1 MKRYKIFNKLLV
13 MLFVIAG
20 LYGCTTSEE
29 KTAGSVQYVYH
40 PAETK
45 PQIIVYSKYVP
56 VNLSEKQVYNINA
69 SVIPQEEES
78 AELTYT
84 SSDTSIASVTEDG
97 SVSVNKAGIAV
108 INIALE
114 DNSSISNQVIINAY
128 EKSAAAETDV
138 PAMAVAVDKTYL
150 QIDKGSGLAIFPS
163 VRPGNAANKELGY
176 LTTNAS
182 VANIDE
188 KGLIQGISEGNAGI
202 IIYSKSNPE
211 KYAFISVDVTG
222 EASSNV
228 SNDFTAPAGVAP
240 IDLNADPMSLI
251 AKYKILSYSINGG
264 ELSAADAASNLRV
277 NVDLGQLSAGIV
289 KILMYVNL
297 NGKEVRLIQEKNIND
312 YGSIPDI
319 FTSLGAKITGDYTME
334 FTLDPVNY
342 TEFARQGMVNK
353 GETLVLNIGKMEALT
368 PANGLGDD
376 IEFDMATVPVEGE
389 NTDSVIS
396 NDFTAPA
403 GVAPIDLNA
412 DPLSLIAKYKVL
424 SYSINGGELLAAD
437 AASNLRVNVD
447 LAQLSTG
454 IVKILMYV
462 NLNGKEVRL
471 IQEENINEYGSIP
484 EIFTSLGANIT
495 GDYTMEFT
503 LDPVNYTEFAK
514 QGMVNPGETLV
525 LNIGKIEALTPANGL
540 GDDVEFDMS
549 TVPVEE
555 GNGTIIDTPAQD
567 NSTVSS
573 DNNTVTDDTVTDD
586 NTNSEE
592 NIETVIQVE
601 SIILDVTEISPIKLN
616 DTVQINATVYP
627 ANAEDKTITWSSS
640 TPVVATV
647 DNNGFVTIHKNG
659 KAVITA
665 TASNGV
671 KAEMNVVPAETI
683 DSYTLDSDKIELT
696 MNVDAEAYLTYKV
709 YPEILNGATLGAEY
723 VSNDT
728 NIVNIDNTGKVTA
741 VGVGETYVKVTINNI
756 SKECYVVVNPEPEN
770 VTPVSEILLP
780 NGTEGKYELSKG
792 QFTLV
797 TQVMPENAYNKRLK
811 YQSSNTQVADVN
823 AAGVV
828 TLKSVGET
836 NITITSSSNSEIKTV
851 YKVTVET
858 LPSSIVY
865 ERFDYG
871 VAVGTTAK
879 IMPIFEGN
887 PSNINAVYTIDNTAV
902 ASVNEKTGA
911 VTGIS
916 SGSATL
922 TATTKNGKKATTVIT
937 VYTPI
942 VKGDVRSLQG
952 TYQIVDFNQANDYLK
967 VGTNAYGG
975 VERMI
980 GEMTIEVNGNN
991 VRIKSKIQMD
1001 SSFMNGNN
1009 NIPNIGGAKEMAAQ
1023 GQFQYTE
1030 YTETAYNA
1038 DGFGSA
1044 GKTSA
1049 KVTHDGDM
1057 LKLYQQWE
1065 EGMFGITATV
1075 QVNTWIKKKSDTIK
1089 DLKSGYFHWGTN
1101 GINGDTRAN
1110 AVAHH
1115 PDIKVP
1121 EIEPYYTYGLI
1132 TK

>member
-1 MKRYKIFNKLLV
+1 MKRYKIFNKLLL

-20 LYGCTTSEE
+20 IYGCTTSDNP
-29 KTAGSVQYVYH
+29 TGGGVQYVYH

-56 VNLSEKQVYNINA
+56 VNLSEKQIYNINA
-69 SVIPQEEES
+69 SIIPQEEES
-78 AELTYT
+78 AALTYT

-97 SVSVNKAGIAV
+97 SVSVNKSGVAV

-353 GETLVLNIGKMEALT
+353 GETLVLNIGKTEALT
-368 PANGLGDD
+368 PAGGLGDD

-396 NDFTAPA
+396 NDFTAPE

-447 LAQLSTG
+447 LTQLSTG

-514 QGMVNPGETLV
+514 QGMINPGETLV
-525 LNIGKIEALTPANGL
+525 LNIGKIEALIPANGL

-567 NSTVSS
+567 NSTVSG
-573 DNNTVTDDTVTDD
+573 DNNTVTDD

-601 SIILDVTEISPIKLN
+601 SIKLDVTEISPIKLN
-616 DTVQINATVYP
+616 DTVQVNATVYP

-640 TPVVATV
+640 TPAVATV
-647 DNNGFVTIHKNG
+647 DNNGLVTIHKNG

-723 VSNDT
+723 VSNNT
-728 NIVNIDNTGKVTA
+728 NIVNVDNTGKVTA

-823 AAGVV
+823 AAGLV
-828 TLKSVGET
+828 TFKGTGET
-836 NITITSSSNSEIKTV
+836 TITITSSSNPEIQAV
-851 YKVTVET
+851 YKLIVET
-858 LPSSIVY
+858 LPTRIVF
-865 ERFDYG
+865 ESFDYG
-871 VAVGTTAK
+871 VAVGETSM
-879 IMPIFEGN
+879 INPIFEGN
-887 PSNINAVYTIDNTAV
+887 SSNTNATYSIDNTSV
-902 ASVNEKTGA
+902 AKVDSKTGA
-911 VTGIS
+911 VTGLT

-922 TATTKNGKKATTVIT
+922 KAVSDNGLVATTLIT

-942 VKGDVRSLQG
+942 KVGDVSTLQG
-952 TYQIVDFNQANDYLK
+952 TYQIVDFNQANDYLR
-967 VGTNAYGG
+967 VGTNLYGG

-980 GEMTIEVNGNN
+980 GEMTVEVVGNT
-991 VRIKSKIQMD
+991 VKIKSKIQMD
-1001 SSFMNGNN
+1001 SSNMNNF
-1009 NIPNIGGAKEMAAQ
+1009 GGVLGQGVDEARK

-1030 YTETAYNA
+1030 YADATYNA
-1038 DGFGSA
+1038 SGFGVA
-1044 GKTSA
+1044 GKGSA
-1049 KVTHDGDM
+1049 KVTHDNDK
-1057 LKLYQQWE
+1057 LKVYQQWSE
-1065 EGMFGITATV
+1065 IGVVV
-1075 QVNTWIKKKSDTIK
+1075 QVNTWIKKKSDTVK
-1089 DLKSGYFHWGTN
+1089 DLKKDYFHWTKN
-1101 GINGDTRAN
+1101 GANYDTPAN

-1115 PDIKVP
+1115 TNIKAP
-1121 EIEPYYTYGLI
+1121 EVEPYYTFGLI

>member
-1 MKRYKIFNKLLV
+1 MKRYKIFNKLLL

-20 LYGCTTSEE
+20 IYGCTTSDNP
-29 KTAGSVQYVYH
+29 TGGGVQYVYH

-45 PQIIVYSKYVP
+45 PQIVVYSKYVP
-56 VNLSEKQVYNINA
+56 VNLSEKQIYNINA
-69 SVIPQEEES
+69 SIIPQEEES
-78 AELTYT
+78 AALTYT

-97 SVSVNKAGIAV
+97 SVSVNKAGVAV

-138 PAMAVAVDKTYL
+138 PVMAVAVDKTYL
-150 QIDKGSGLAIFPS
+150 KIDKGSGLAVFPS
-163 VRPGNAANKELGY
+163 VRPGNASNKELAY
-176 LTTNAS
+176 LSTNPY
-182 VANIDE
+182 VADINE
-188 KGLIQGISEGNAGI
+188 GLIQAHNEGSAGI

-211 KYAFISVDVTG
+211 KYAFINVDVVAENTG
-222 EASSNV
+222 SAGGG
-228 SNDFTAPAGVAP
+228 DFTAPEGTAP
-240 IDLNADPMSLI
+240 IDLNKDPMSLI
-251 AKYKILSYSINGG
+251 AKYKILNFSINGQ
-264 ELSAADAASNLRV
+264 SAETADEASNLRV
-277 NVDLGQLSAGIV
+277 NVNLDELGAGIV

-297 NGKEVRLIQEKNIND
+297 NGKEVRLIQKKNIGD

-353 GETLVLNIGKMEALT
+353 GDTLVLNIGKMESLK
-368 PANGLGDD
+368 PAGGLGSD
-376 IEFDMATVPVEGE
+376 IVFDESTVPVEGE
-389 NTDSVIS
+389 NTD
-396 NDFTAPA
+396 D
-403 GVAPIDLNA
+403 
-412 DPLSLIAKYKVL
+412 
-424 SYSINGGELLAAD
+424 
-437 AASNLRVNVD
+437 
-447 LAQLSTG
+447 
-454 IVKILMYV
+454 
-462 NLNGKEVRL
+462 
-471 IQEENINEYGSIP
+471 GSI
-484 EIFTSLGANIT
+484 ET
-495 GDYTMEFT
+495 
-503 LDPVNYTEFAK
+503 
-514 QGMVNPGETLV
+514 PG
-525 LNIGKIEALTPANGL
+525 
-540 GDDVEFDMS
+540 
-549 TVPVEE
+549 
-555 GNGTIIDTPAQD
+555 D
-567 NSTVSS
+567 NSTVTPENPE
-573 DNNTVTDDTVTDD
+573 DNKP
-586 NTNSEE
+586 EE
-592 NIETVIQVE
+592 IQVK
-601 SIILDVTEISPIKLN
+601 SIKFDITEFSPVAVNETI
-616 DTVQINATVYP
+616 QINAEIYP
-627 ANAEDKTITWSSS
+627 NNVADKTLTWKSSNPS
-640 TPVVATV
+640 VATV
-647 DNNGFVTIHKNG
+647 NKNGLVTVHNNGA
-659 KAVITA
+659 AVISA
-665 TASNGV
+665 TSSNRV
-671 KAEMNVVPAETI
+671 KAEMKIMPATAKDISSLNISTE
-683 DSYTLDSDKIELT
+683 KIELT
-696 MNVDAEAYLTYKV
+696 VKVDAEAYIPYEV
-709 YPEILNGATLGAEY
+709 YPEILNGEDLAAEY
-723 VSNDT
+723 YSDNND
-728 NIVNIDNTGKVTA
+728 IVTVDNTGKITA
-741 VGVGETYVKVTINNI
+741 VGVGETFVRVTVNNI
-756 SKECYVVVNPEPEN
+756 SKECYIIVHPEPEN
-770 VTPVSEILLP
+770 VTPVEEIVLP
-780 NGTEGKYELSKG
+780 NGSEGIYELSVG
-792 QFTLV
+792 SFILEP
-797 TQVMPENAYNKRLK
+797 QVLPEDAFNKRLK
-811 YQSSNTQVADVN
+811 YQSSNPKVADVN

>member
-1 MKRYKIFNKLLV
+1 MKRYKIFNKLLL

-20 LYGCTTSEE
+20 IYGCTTSDNP
-29 KTAGSVQYVYH
+29 TGGGVQYVYH

-56 VNLSEKQVYNINA
+56 VNLSEKQIYNINA
-69 SVIPQEEES
+69 SIIPQEEES
-78 AELTYT
+78 AALTYT

-97 SVSVNKAGIAV
+97 SVSVNKAGVAV

-138 PAMAVAVDKTYL
+138 PVMAIAVDKTYL
-150 QIDKGSGLAIFPS
+150 KIDKGSGLAIFPS

-228 SNDFTAPAGVAP
+228 SNDFTAPEGVAP
-240 IDLNADPMSLI
+240 IDLNADPLSLI
-251 AKYKILSYSINGG
+251 AKYKILNYSVNGG
-264 ELSAADAASNLRV
+264 ESSSADAASNLRV
-277 NVDLGQLSAGIV
+277 NVDLTQLSTGTV

-342 TEFARQGMVNK
+342 TEFA
-353 GETLVLNIGKMEALT
+353 
-368 PANGLGDD
+368 
-376 IEFDMATVPVEGE
+376 
-389 NTDSVIS
+389 
-396 NDFTAPA
+396 
-403 GVAPIDLNA
+403 
-412 DPLSLIAKYKVL
+412 
-424 SYSINGGELLAAD
+424 
-437 AASNLRVNVD
+437 
-447 LAQLSTG
+447 
-454 IVKILMYV
+454 
-462 NLNGKEVRL
+462 
-471 IQEENINEYGSIP
+471 
-484 EIFTSLGANIT
+484 
-495 GDYTMEFT
+495 
-503 LDPVNYTEFAK
+503 K

-525 LNIGKIEALTPANGL
+525 LNIGKMEALTPANGL

-555 GNGTIIDTPAQD
+555 GNGTIIDTPVQD
-567 NSTVSS
+567 NSTVSG
-573 DNNTVTDDTVTDD
+573 DNNTVTDD
-586 NTNSEE
+586 NTNTEE
-592 NIETVIQVE
+592 DIETVIQVE
-601 SIILDVTEISPIKLN
+601 SIKLDVTEISPIKLN
-616 DTVQINATVYP
+616 DTVQVNATVYP

-640 TPVVATV
+640 TPAVATV

-659 KAVITA
+659 SAVITA

-671 KAEMNVVPAETI
+671 KAEMKVVPAETI

-770 VTPVSEILLP
+770 VTPVSEIVLP
-780 NGTEGKYELSKG
+780 NGNEGKYKLSAG

-797 TQVMPENAYNKRLK
+797 TEVLPENAYNKRLK
-811 YQSSNTQVADVN
+811 YQSSNTQVAVVN
-823 AAGVV
+823 AAGLV
-828 TLKSVGET
+828 TFKGTGET
-836 NITITSSSNSEIKTV
+836 TITITSSSNPNVTAE
-851 YKVTVET
+851 YKLTVET
-858 LPSSIVY
+858 LATKIVF

-871 VAVGTTAK
+871 VAVGETSQ
-879 IMPIFEGN
+879 INPIFEGN
-887 PSNINAVYTIDNTAV
+887 PSNTNATYSIDNVTI
-902 ASVNEKTGA
+902 ASVDSKTGA
-911 VTGIS
+911 VTGLK

-922 TATTKNGKKATTVIT
+922 TAVSDNGLKATTLIT

-942 VKGDVRSLQG
+942 KVGDVSTLQG
-952 TYQIVDFNQANDYLK
+952 TYQIVDFNQANDHLR
-967 VGTNAYGG
+967 VGTNLYGG

-980 GEMTIEVNGNN
+980 GEMTIEVNGDK
-991 VRIKSKIQMD
+991 VKIKSKIQMD
-1001 SSFMNGNN
+1001 SSAMNNFAGVM
-1009 NIPNIGGAKEMAAQ
+1009 GMGKEEARQ
-1023 GQFQYTE
+1023 GQFQYTDYAE
-1030 YTETAYNA
+1030 ANYNA
-1038 DGFGSA
+1038 GGFGTA
-1044 GKTSA
+1044 GQASA
-1049 KVTHDGDM
+1049 KVTHDNDK
-1057 LKLYQQWE
+1057 LKVYQQWSE
-1065 EGMFGITATV
+1065 IGVVV
-1075 QVNTWIKKKSDTIK
+1075 QVNTWIKKKSDTVK
-1089 DLKSGYFHWGTN
+1089 DLKKDYFHWTKN
-1101 GINGDTRAN
+1101 GANYDTQAN

-1115 PDIKVP
+1115 TNIKAPAV
-1121 EIEPYYTYGLI
+1121 EPYYTYGLI